1 MERVSRSIGEGDL
14 TNFIKLRP
22 KDELKDLADAMNE
35 MTMGLRTR
43 VTNIRD
49 ASQKLQNG
57 LSRMKAGGKIDAEV
71 LEAATLIET
80 SCKSFLLEREMVA
93 AETAVSTA
101 KEEEDEKE
109 EKA

>member
-1 MERVSRSIGEGDL
+1 MSRSIGEGDL

-57 LSRMKAGGKIDAEV
+57 ISRMKGSGKVDPEIIDA
-71 LEAATLIET
+71 AALIET
-80 SCKSFLLEREMVA
+80 CCKGFVLEREMIDTA
-93 AETAVSTA
+93 AASKKEKETEETA
-101 KEEEDEKE
+101 
-109 EKA
+109 